1 MRKKILIVITGSIAS
16 YKALYLIRK
25 LKEKDFF
32 INVIMTKSAKKFI
45 TPLSV
50 SSLSEERVYENLF
63 DLTEE
68 TEMGHIKLAKMH
80 DLIIVMPASA
90 NFMAKVSSGYAD
102 DLATT
107 VLLASKTK
115 ILFVPAMNI
124 NMFTNAITQKNIKYL
139 QSLSYDFI
147 FGDEG
152 KLACGDYGLGRMAEP
167 DDIVKYLDILFYKTK
182 PLDGIEALVTAG
194 PTQEPLDPVR
204 FISNKSSGIQ
214 GYLIA
219 EELVKNGANVS
230 LISGP
235 TSLSAPPN
243 LSNFTKVETAE
254 EMLKVCLRE
263 IPKDL
268 FISVAAVTD
277 WKISYNKHKIK
288 KEEGIPKL
296 KLLDNPDILRSI
308 SLHKKRPRLV
318 VGFAAETKHLT
329 QNAIKKIKQKKCDFI
344 IANNVA
350 KNKKVFGGD
359 MNEVAII
366 NSKGTFLKLKKMD
379 KKKLAKKI
387 IKEVILPSLN

>member
-1 MRKKILIVITGSIAS
+1 MRKKILIVITGSIAA

-32 INVIMTKSAKKFI
+32 INVIMTNSAKKFI

-50 SSLSEERVYENLF
+50 SSLSEKRVYENLF

-90 NFMAKVSSGYAD
+90 NFMAKVSNGYAD

-115 ILFVPAMNI
+115 VLFVPAMNI
-124 NMFTNAITQKNIKYL
+124 NMLTNPITQKNIKYL
-139 QSLSYDFI
+139 QSLGYDFI
-147 FGDEG
+147 FGNEG
-152 KLACGDYGLGRMAEP
+152 KLACGDYGLGRMSEP
-167 DDIVKYLDILFYKTK
+167 DDIVKYLDILFDKTK

-194 PTQEPLDPVR
+194 PTQEPIDPVR

-235 TSLSAPPN
+235 TNLSTPSN
-243 LSNFTKVETAE
+243 LSNFIKVETAE
-254 EMLKVCLRE
+254 EMLKVCLKK

-277 WKISYNKHKIK
+277 WKINYNKHKMK
-288 KEEGIPKL
+288 KEEGTPKL
-296 KLLDNPDILRSI
+296 KLIDNPDILKSI
-308 SLHKKRPRLV
+308 SFHKKRPRLV
-318 VGFAAETKHLT
+318 VGFAAETKHLR
-329 QNAIKKIKQKKCDFI
+329 QNAMKKIKQKKCDFI

-350 KNKKVFGGD
+350 NSKEVFGSN
-359 MNEVAII
+359 MNEVAIM
-366 NSKGTFLKLKKMD
+366 NTKGIFLKLTKMD

-387 IKEVILPSLN
+387 VKEVIVPSLN

>member
-1 MRKKILIVITGSIAS
+1 MQKKILIVITGSIAA
-16 YKALYLIRK
+16 YKALYLIRE
-25 LKEKDFF
+25 LKEKNFF
-32 INVIMTKSAKKFI
+32 INVILTKSAKKFV

-50 SSLSEERVYENLF
+50 SSLLEKKVYENLF

-68 TEMGHIKLAKMH
+68 TEMGHIKLAKIH

-90 NFMAKVSSGYAD
+90 NFIAKISHGYAD

-124 NMFTNAITQKNIKYL
+124 NMFTNTITQKNIKLL
-139 QSLSYDFI
+139 QKLGYDFI
-147 FGDEG
+147 FGKEG

-167 DDIVKYLDILFYKTK
+167 KEIIKYLDIIFSKTK
-182 PLDGIEALVTAG
+182 PLNGIEALVTAG
-194 PTQEPLDPVR
+194 PTKEPIDPVR

-219 EELVKNGANVS
+219 EELAKNGANVC

-235 TSLSAPPN
+235 TDLSTPSN
-243 LSNFTKVETAE
+243 LSNFIRVETAE
-254 EMLKVCLRE
+254 EMLKACLKK

-277 WKISYNKHKIK
+277 WKVNYNKHKMK
-288 KEEGIPKL
+288 KGANIPTL
-296 KLLDNPDILRSI
+296 KLLENPDILRSI
-308 SLHKKRPRLV
+308 SVHKKRPKLV
-318 VGFAAETKHLT
+318 VGFAAETEHLT
-329 QNAIKKIKQKKCDFI
+329 QNAMKKIKQKKCDYI

-350 KNKKVFGGD
+350 KDKEVFGGN
-359 MNEVAII
+359 MNEVAIM
-366 NSKGTFLKLKKMD
+366 NTKGTFLRLKKMD

-387 IKEVILPSLN
+387 IKEVILPCLN